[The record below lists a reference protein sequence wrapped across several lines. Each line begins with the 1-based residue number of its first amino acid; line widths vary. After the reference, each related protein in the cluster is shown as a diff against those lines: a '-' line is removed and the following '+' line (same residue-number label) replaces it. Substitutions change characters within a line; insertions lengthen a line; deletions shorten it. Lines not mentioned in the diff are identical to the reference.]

1 MACDRLEGLFVLTR
15 LFRGSCYTNSA
26 YRFQTVA
33 SYRLVSK
40 CTWNSNNLGEGAMY
54 PFKRSFSPPCNSL
67 YLLETPQYRIC
78 NCCVGKLGR
87 QCASKWLENNVG
99 SVCFQVEVTWR
110 TTFMPVVATVTI
122 NWSFGYAPPET
133 TDAVTTSI
141 FQYFHFTLN
150 LIQSYIMVREDSSLF
165 DPPPPIR

>member
-1 MACDRLEGLFVLTR
+1 MAIALTMACDRLEGVSVLTR
-15 LFRGSCYTNSA
+15 LLRGSCYTNSA

-40 CTWNSNNLGEGAMY
+40 CTWNSNNLGESAAY

-87 QCASKWLENNVG
+87 QCASKDWKITLEAYASKWRLRG
-99 SVCFQVEVTWR
+99 EQRLLCQSLRLSLSIEVL
-110 TTFMPVVATVTI
+110 ATHLQR
-122 NWSFGYAPPET
+122 PPMLLQLPFS
-133 TDAVTTSI
+133 SI
-141 FQYFHFTLN
+141 F
-150 LIQSYIMVREDSSLF
+150 ISR
-165 DPPPPIR
+165 